1 MALYFFH
8 ENHRQRIGRIGK
20 IALFLDFDGTLVPIR
35 KEPGLCYLTD
45 SIKRELNALLCFP
58 SIRITILTG
67 RSLSDIKRRVGIKNI
82 YYGGNHGVDI
92 WGPDIRFTH
101 PDAERARQIL
111 KRIKRELD
119 AKFRGID
126 GVFIEDKKYSL
137 TIHYRAAGREK
148 VSSILSLFY
157 RTAGKLIKEYGLD
170 IIKGKSVLEIFPTSS
185 WNKGRAALWLLSK
198 LSGGFFPIYI
208 GDDITDESAFS
219 ALRNRGITVCVG
231 RSKQTFA
238 DYYIKSQRE
247 MVKFLQFIRKY
258 HQPDDPL

>member
-1 MALYFFH
+1 MYFFH
-8 ENHRQRIGRIGK
+8 QNCPPRIDRIRK
-20 IALFLDFDGTLVPIR
+20 IALFLDFDGTLVPIK
-35 KEPGLCYLTD
+35 KEPDLCYLTD
-45 SIKRELNALLCFP
+45 DVKRELKALLCFP
-58 SIRITILTG
+58 SIRIIILTG

-92 WGPDIRFTH
+92 CGPDIRFIH
-101 PDAERARQIL
+101 PDAERARGIL
-111 KRIKRELD
+111 RRIKRQLNT
-119 AKFRGID
+119 KFRDID

-137 TIHYRAAGREK
+137 TLHYRAAGREK

-157 RTAGKLIKEYGLD
+157 KTTGELIKEYGLD
-170 IIKGKSVLEIFPTSS
+170 IIKGKSVLEIFPSTS

-198 LSGGFFPIYI
+198 LNGEFFPIYI
-208 GDDITDESAFS
+208 GDDITDEGAFS
-219 ALRNRGITVCVG
+219 ALRDRGITVCVG

-247 MVKFLQFIRKY
+247 IVKFLQIIRKY